1 MGIVAGT
8 VSYLRFVSG
17 DLPEAFEVR
26 YCDALNNH
34 AFHEID
40 AHSDVEVQRG
50 WVRFDDAFEANFEPP
65 TLIDGAGHMLLRLRI
80 DTLRIP
86 NTTLKAWCVREERER
101 CVKLAREKLSKKE
114 RDQLKLEV
122 KKKLRLRSLPKM
134 QLVEIDWNVATG
146 EVRLAATSKAI
157 AAQFIDAFEKTFEIK
172 LDPVGLLRLLSLR
185 GMKEDEIDALAR
197 LEPERFHLIRR

>member
-8 VSYLRFVSG
+8 VSYLRFVSS
-17 DLPEAFEVR
+17 DLPETFEVR
-26 YCDALNNH
+26 FCDALNSH
-34 AFHEID
+34 AFREID
-40 AHSDVEVQRG
+40 AHSDVEIQRG

-65 TLIDGAGHMLLRLRI
+65 TLVDNGGHMLFRLRI

-86 NTTLKAWCVREERER
+86 NTTLKAWTTREERER
-101 CVKLAREKLSKKE
+101 CAKLNREKLSKKE

-134 QLVEIDWNVATG
+134 QLVEVDWNVSTA
-146 EVRLAATSKAI
+146 EVRLAATSKAV

-172 LDPVGLLRLLSLR
+172 LDPVGLLKVLWLR
-185 GMKEDEIDALAR
+185 GLKDEELDALAR

>member
-8 VSYLRFVSG
+8 VSYLRFISAE
-17 DLPEAFEVR
+17 LPDQFEVR
-26 YCDALNNH
+26 FCDALNSH

-40 AHSDVEVQRG
+40 AHSDVEIQRG

-65 TLIDGAGHMLLRLRI
+65 TLIDSAGHMLFRLRI

-86 NTTLKAWCVREERER
+86 NTTLKAWSTREERER
-101 CVKLAREKLSKKE
+101 CIKLGRDKLSKKE

-134 QLVEIDWNVATG
+134 QLVEVDWNVSTG

-157 AAQFIDAFEKTFEIK
+157 AVQFIDAFEKTFELK

-185 GMKEDEIDALAR
+185 GLKEDEIDGLAR

>member
-8 VSYLRFVSG
+8 VSYLRFVSS
-17 DLPEAFEVR
+17 DLPEPFEVR
-26 YCDALNNH
+26 FCDALNSH

-40 AHSDVEVQRG
+40 AHSDVEIQRG

-65 TLIDGAGHMLLRLRI
+65 TLIDTNGHMLFRLRI

-86 NTTLKAWCVREERER
+86 NTTLKAWTTREERER
-101 CVKLAREKLSKKE
+101 CAKLNREKLSKKE

-134 QLVEIDWNVATG
+134 QLVEVDWNVSTA
-146 EVRLAATSKAI
+146 EVRLAATSKAV

-172 LDPVGLLRLLSLR
+172 LDPVGLLKVLWLR
-185 GMKEDEIDALAR
+185 GLKDDELDALAR

>member
-17 DLPEAFEVR
+17 DLPEQFEVR
-26 YCDALNNH
+26 FCDALNNH

-65 TLIDGAGHMLLRLRI
+65 TLVDGGGHMLFRLRI

-86 NTTLKAWCVREERER
+86 NTTLKAWTTREDRER
-101 CVKLAREKLSKKE
+101 CVKLNRDKLSKKE

-122 KKKLRLRSLPKM
+122 KKKLRLRSLPNMK
-134 QLVEIDWNVATG
+134 LVEVDWNVATG
-146 EVRLAATSKAI
+146 EVRLAATSKAV
-157 AAQFIDAFEKTFEIK
+157 AAHFIDAFEKTFEIK
-172 LDPVGLLRLLSLR
+172 LEPVGLLKVLWLR
-185 GMKEDEIDALAR
+185 GLKDDEVDALAR

>member
-8 VSYLRFVSG
+8 VSYLRFVSA
-17 DLPEAFEVR
+17 DLPDGFEVR
-26 YCDALNNH
+26 FCDALNNH

-40 AHSDVEVQRG
+40 AHSDVELQRG

-65 TLIDGAGHMLLRLRI
+65 TLVDSGGHMLFRLRI

-86 NTTLKAWCVREERER
+86 NTTLKAWTTREDRER
-101 CVKLAREKLSKKE
+101 CVKLNRDKLSKKE

-134 QLVEIDWNVATG
+134 QLVEVDWNVSTG
-146 EVRLAATSKAI
+146 EVRLAATSKAV
-157 AAQFIDAFEKTFEIK
+157 AGQFIDAFEKTFEIK
-172 LDPVGLLRLLSLR
+172 LDPVGLLKVLWLR
-185 GMKEDEIDALAR
+185 GLKDDEIDALAL

>member
-8 VSYLRFVSG
+8 VSYLRFISAE
-17 DLPEAFEVR
+17 LPEQFEVR
-26 YCDALNNH
+26 FCDVLNAH

-40 AHSDVEVQRG
+40 AHSDVEIQRG

-65 TLIDGAGHMLLRLRI
+65 TLVDSAGHILFRLRI

-86 NTTLKAWCVREERER
+86 NTTLKAWSMREERER
-101 CVKLAREKLSKKE
+101 CIKLGRDKLSKKE

-134 QLVEIDWNVATG
+134 QLVEVDWNVSTG

-157 AAQFIDAFEKTFEIK
+157 AVQFIDAFEKTFELK
-172 LDPVGLLRLLSLR
+172 LDPVGLLRLLALR
-185 GMKEDEIDALAR
+185 GLKDDEIDALAR